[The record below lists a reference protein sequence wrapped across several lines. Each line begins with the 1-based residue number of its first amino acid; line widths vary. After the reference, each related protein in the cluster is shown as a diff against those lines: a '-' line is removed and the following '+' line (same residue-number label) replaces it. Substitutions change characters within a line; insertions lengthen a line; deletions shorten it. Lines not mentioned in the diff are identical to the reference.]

1 MIPQKLQQ
9 TLEDF
14 EMVTDRGE
22 RTEMLIEIADRF
34 TSVPQEIAVTPY
46 PEDHRVPACE
56 SDAYIWAKP
65 AGPDSLKY
73 YFAVNNPQGVSAKAM
88 AVILD
93 ETLSGAPLEQVAE
106 VSADIVFKVF
116 GSDIS
121 MSKGTGLTG
130 MVSMV
135 QSIAREKLHK

>member
-1 MIPQKLQQ
+1 MIPPKLQQ

-14 EMVTDRGE
+14 AMASDRQE

-34 TSVPQEIAVTPY
+34 TPVPQEIAVAPY

-56 SDAYIWAKP
+56 SEAYVWAQP

-73 YFAVNNPQGVSAKAM
+73 YFAVGNPQGISAKAM

-106 VSADIVFKVF
+106 VSSDIVFKLF

-121 MSKGTGLTG
+121 MGKGTGLTG

-135 QSIAREKLHK
+135 QTIAREQLRK